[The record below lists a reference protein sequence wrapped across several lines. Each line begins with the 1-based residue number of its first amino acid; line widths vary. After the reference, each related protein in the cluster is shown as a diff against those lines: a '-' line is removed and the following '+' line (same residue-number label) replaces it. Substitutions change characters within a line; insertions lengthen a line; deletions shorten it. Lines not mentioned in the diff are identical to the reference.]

1 MKRGKKNNM
10 DVMTIFYKKR
20 DLEIDSLCEGR
31 QDYSFYAD
39 LHPDDAEMIYGIL
52 YVPNDRFVIKNRK
65 GFYLEKNKQGEI
77 ELKVKE
83 DFKRTLEK
91 YL

>member
-1 MKRGKKNNM
+1 MKQ
-10 DVMTIFYKKR
+10 MTIFYKKR
-20 DLEIDSLCEGR
+20 DLSIDSICEGV
-31 QDYSFYAD
+31 QDYGFYGD

-52 YVPNDRFVIKNRK
+52 LVPSDRFVIKNRQ

-77 ELKVKE
+77 ELKIKE
-83 DFKRTLEK
+83 DFKQTLEK